1 MGIGGH
7 ETGAKA
13 TAREAWKR
21 DNMRDRREALNGQ
34 PAAFA
39 TGYVPAK
46 RTIET
51 LSKDAN
57 TPGYGAALMRTPWGD
72 SSRLREKM
80 LPPGR
85 GTPRAEAER
94 NQRERLF
101 AAMVATVAEKGY
113 EATTVADLVGLSGV
127 SRSAFYRHFED
138 KGECFLAAIEALVE
152 PALET
157 VRSGL
162 ELPGD
167 EDLAKGAF
175 AALMEKIVAES
186 AASKMCFVEVYAA
199 GPEGV
204 ELVDRTLDSFEV
216 LVKQMLET
224 TPGHEGMPSEI
235 VRAVVGGVQKV
246 IHKRLYR
253 GQQEELLDLTSELW
267 DWILC
272 YPPPPGPLK
281 PPRRRA
287 TQPRP
292 IEERQAASNPPERI
306 LRALAAVVSE
316 KGYPE
321 TTVADVVD
329 CAKTSQRTFYE
340 HFANKEDA
348 MVAALDSG
356 SSQMLAAALPAFRRS
371 TDWQHAVQA
380 TQEAMFS
387 FGVQEPEYARLG
399 GVEMYAAG
407 KRALEQREVV
417 TEGMEGLL
425 APGYELK
432 PGIPPITAEAI
443 GGALYALFYD
453 YVKQRGP
460 ERLPEMVPVAVYM
473 TLTPFIGAEEAFA
486 LATGT
491 DGNDKD

>member
-1 MGIGGH
+1 VS
-7 ETGAKA
+7 E
-13 TAREAWKR
+13 
-21 DNMRDRREALNGQ
+21 
-34 PAAFA
+34 
-39 TGYVPAK
+39 
-46 RTIET
+46 
-51 LSKDAN
+51 SAN
-57 TPGYGAALMRTPWGD
+57 KPGYGPALMRTPWGD
-72 SSRLREKM
+72 SSQLREKM

-113 EATTVADLVGLSGV
+113 EAATVADLVEMSGV

-138 KGECFLAAIEALVE
+138 KQACFLAAIEALVE
-152 PALET
+152 PAIQT
-157 VRSGL
+157 VQGGL
-162 ELPGD
+162 EMPGD
-167 EDLAKGAF
+167 KEVGKQAF
-175 AALMEKIVAES
+175 EALIEKIVRQS
-186 AASKMCFVEVYAA
+186 AASKMCFVEIYAA
-199 GPEGV
+199 GPAGV
-204 ELVDRTLDSFEV
+204 ALVDRTLDSFEA
-216 LVKQMLET
+216 LIKQLLDSI
-224 TPGHEGMPSEI
+224 PGHEGMPPEI
-235 VRAVVGGVQKV
+235 VRAIVGGIQKV

-253 GQQEELLDLTSELW
+253 GQEEELLGLTSQLW
-267 DWILC
+267 DWMFC

-281 PPRRRA
+281 PPRRRSR
-287 TQPRP
+287 QPNP
-292 IEERQAASNPPERI
+292 FEERQAASNPPERI

-321 TTVADVVD
+321 ATVAEIVD
-329 CAKTSQRTFYE
+329 RAKTSQRTFYE

-356 SSQMLAAALPAFRRS
+356 SSQMLGAALPAFRRAP
-371 TDWQHAVQA
+371 DWQHAVQA

-432 PGIPPITAEAI
+432 ADVPPITAEAI

-473 TLTPFIGAEEAFA
+473 TLTPFLGSDDAFA
-486 LATGT
+486 LAT
-491 DGNDKD
+491 DANSKR